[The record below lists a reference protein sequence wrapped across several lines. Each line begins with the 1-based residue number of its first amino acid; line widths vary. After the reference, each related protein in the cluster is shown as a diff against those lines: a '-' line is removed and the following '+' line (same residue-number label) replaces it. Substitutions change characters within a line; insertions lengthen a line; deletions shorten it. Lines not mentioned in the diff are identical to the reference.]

1 MECIFFLC
9 GLLLRA
15 ARRKPGEKDD
25 SDEDGDENENP
36 KKATPKKANFAMA
49 ESKAAEPKKRKA
61 EPSASEGVLCRPP
74 APRSIHLCPRRCDR
88 LRASASV
95 RAGGDDAADED
106 KPLSNLANGFDKAD
120 AQERI

>member
-74 APRSIHLCPRRCDR
+74 APRSIDLCPRQLRSIARERVRPCRRRRC
-88 LRASASV
+88 
-95 RAGGDDAADED
+95 GG
-106 KPLSNLANGFDKAD
+106 
-120 AQERI
+120 